1 MRLRGLTWP
10 RVALMPRSLE
20 VLRER
25 EYRQFFLGQAVSLL
39 GDGMVNV
46 ALAFAVL
53 DLTGS
58 ASALGL
64 VLAARMLPLVGFL
77 LVGGVM
83 ADRLPRRT
91 VMIAADLVRVASQGA
106 IAALLIAG
114 VAQVWQLAALSA
126 VTGSATAFF
135 NPASTGLMPA
145 VVSPARLQQANA
157 LRGLA
162 MAAGQIAGPALA
174 GILVAG
180 AGAGWALAVDAA
192 TFAVSIGFLV
202 RLRVPAMERLVVR
215 SILAD
220 LREGW
225 DTFRSLT
232 WLWTFVA
239 AATIGNLVS
248 APPGGPGPLVAK
260 ESLGGATAW
269 ALIVSALGVGSLA
282 GGVLALHV
290 QPRRPM
296 LTATLPLFLFAAPLA
311 MLALEVPAVYIAAVS
326 LLSGAGLMVSNT
338 IWETTLQRHVP
349 PAALSRVSSYDWFG
363 SLAFQPI
370 GFAIWGPV
378 AEVAGVSSAL
388 WAAFAL
394 QMLTVIALLLVPNI
408 RHLRAGPPEIAP
420 TAT

>member
-1 MRLRGLTWP
+1 
-10 RVALMPRSLE
+10 MP
-20 VLRER
+20 V
-25 EYRQFFLGQAVSLL
+25 
-39 GDGMVNV
+39 
-46 ALAFAVL
+46 
-53 DLTGS
+53 
-58 ASALGL
+58 
-64 VLAARMLPLVGFL
+64 
-77 LVGGVM
+77 
-83 ADRLPRRT
+83 
-91 VMIAADLVRVASQGA
+91 
-106 IAALLIAG
+106 
-114 VAQVWQLAALSA
+114 
-126 VTGSATAFF
+126 
-135 NPASTGLMPA
+135 
-145 VVSPARLQQANA
+145 VVSSERLQQANA

-174 GILVAG
+174 GVLVAG

-192 TFAVSIGFLV
+192 TFAVSAAFLL
-202 RLRVPAMERLVVR
+202 RLHVPAMERLVVR
-215 SILAD
+215 SPLDD

-239 AATIGNLVS
+239 AATIGNFVYAASGVL
-248 APPGGPGPLVAK
+248 GPLVAK

-296 LTATLPLFLFAAPLA
+296 LMATLPLYLFAAPLA

-326 LLSGAGLMVSNT
+326 LLGGAGLMISNT

-378 AEVAGVSSAL
+378 AELSGVSTTL
-388 WAAFAL
+388 WAAFSI
-394 QMLTVIALLLVPNI
+394 QIITTSALLLVPSI
-408 RHLRAGPPEIAP
+408 RHLRGGPPETAP
-420 TAT
+420 AVA

>member
-1 MRLRGLTWP
+1 
-10 RVALMPRSLE
+10 MPRSLE

-25 EYRQFFLGQAVSLL
+25 EYRLLFIGQAVSLL

-53 DLTGS
+53 ELTGS

-64 VLAARMLPLVGFL
+64 VLAARLLPLVGFL
-77 LVGGVM
+77 LAGGVM

-91 VMIAADLVRVASQGA
+91 VMLAADAVRLVSQGA

-114 VAQVWQLAALSA
+114 EAHVWQLAALSA

-145 VVSPARLQQANA
+145 VVESGRLQQANA

-162 MAAGQIAGPALA
+162 MAGGQIAGPALA

-192 TFAVSIGFLV
+192 TFGVSVVFLAF
-202 RLRVPAMERLVVR
+202 LRVPVMERLEVHSV
-215 SILAD
+215 LAD

-225 DTFRSLT
+225 DTFRSHT

-239 AATIGNLVS
+239 AAALGNFVNAAQGVL
-248 APPGGPGPLVAK
+248 GPLVAK
-260 ESLGGATAW
+260 DSLGGATAW

-290 QPRRPM
+290 EPRRPM
-296 LTATLPLFLFAAPLA
+296 LVATLSLSVFALPLA
-311 MLALEVPAVYIAAVS
+311 MLALALPAVWIALVS
-326 LLSGAGLMVSNT
+326 LLAGAGVMISNT
-338 IWETTLQRHVP
+338 LWETTLQQHVP
-349 PAALSRVSSYDWFG
+349 AEALSRVSSYDWFG

-370 GFAIWGPV
+370 GFAVWGPV
-378 AEVAGVSSAL
+378 AELAGVSTTL
-388 WAAFAL
+388 WVAFAL
-394 QMLTVIALLLVPNI
+394 QMTSVVTLLLVPSI
-408 RHLRAGPPEIAP
+408 RHLRRGPPEAAP
-420 TAT
+420 ATA

>member
-1 MRLRGLTWP
+1 
-10 RVALMPRSLE
+10 MPRSLQ

-25 EYRQFFLGQAVSLL
+25 EYRLFFLGQAVSLI

-58 ASALGL
+58 ASDLGL

-77 LVGGVM
+77 LAGGVM

-114 VAQVWQLAALSA
+114 VAEVWQLAALSA

-145 VVSPARLQQANA
+145 VVSPERLQQANA

-174 GILVAG
+174 GVLVAG

-192 TFAVSIGFLV
+192 TFAVSVAFLL
-202 RLRVPAMERLVVR
+202 RLRVPAMERLEVR
-215 SILAD
+215 SVLAD

-225 DTFRSLT
+225 DTFRSYT

-239 AATIGNLVS
+239 AAALGNFVNAASGVL
-248 APPGGPGPLVAK
+248 GPLVAK
-260 ESLGGATAW
+260 ESLGGAPAW

-282 GGVLALHV
+282 GSVLALHTKA
-290 QPRRPM
+290 RRPM
-296 LTATLPLFLFAAPLA
+296 LVATLPLFVFALPLA
-311 MLALEVPAVYIAAVS
+311 MLALELPAGWIALVS
-326 LLSGAGLMVSNT
+326 LFAGAGVMISNT
-338 IWETTLQRHVP
+338 VWETTLQQHVP
-349 PAALSRVSSYDWFG
+349 ADALSRVSSYDWFG

-370 GFAIWGPV
+370 GFAVWGPV
-378 AEVAGVSSAL
+378 AELAGVSTTL
-388 WAAFAL
+388 WVAFAL
-394 QMLTVIALLLVPNI
+394 QMTSVLALLLVPSI
-408 RHLRAGPPEIAP
+408 RHLRGGPPETAP
-420 TAT
+420 ATA

>member
-1 MRLRGLTWP
+1 
-10 RVALMPRSLE
+10 VALLPRSLD

-25 EYRQFFLGQAVSLL
+25 EYRLLFIGQAVSLL

-53 DLTGS
+53 ELTGS
-58 ASALGL
+58 ASELGL
-64 VLAARMLPLVGFL
+64 VLAARMVPLVGFL
-77 LVGGVM
+77 LAGGVM

-91 VMIAADLVRVASQGA
+91 VMVAADLVRLASQGA

-114 VAQVWQLAALSA
+114 EAHVWQLAALSA

-145 VVSPARLQQANA
+145 VVSPGRLQQANA

-162 MAAGQIAGPALA
+162 MAAGQIAGPAFA

-192 TFAVSIGFLV
+192 TFGVSVVFLA
-202 RLRVPAMERLVVR
+202 RLRVPVMERLEVR
-215 SILAD
+215 SVLAD

-225 DTFRSLT
+225 DTFRSYT

-239 AATIGNLVS
+239 AAAIGNFVNAASGVL
-248 APPGGPGPLVAK
+248 GPLVAK

-290 QPRRPM
+290 EPRRPM
-296 LTATLPLFLFAAPLA
+296 LVATLSLFVFAPPLA
-311 MLALEVPAVYIAAVS
+311 MLALALPAVWIALAS
-326 LLSGAGLMVSNT
+326 LIAGVGLMISNT
-338 IWETTLQRHVP
+338 LWETTLQQHVP
-349 PAALSRVSSYDWFG
+349 AEALSRVSSYDWFG
-363 SLAFQPI
+363 SLAFQPL

-378 AEVAGVSSAL
+378 AELAGVSTTL
-388 WAAFAL
+388 WVAFAL
-394 QMLTVIALLLVPNI
+394 QIGTVLVLLPVPSI
-408 RHLRAGPPEIAP
+408 RRLRRRPAE
-420 TAT
+420 ATPAAA

>member
-1 MRLRGLTWP
+1 
-10 RVALMPRSLE
+10 MPRSLQ

-25 EYRQFFLGQAVSLL
+25 NYRLFFLGQAVSLL

-58 ASALGL
+58 ASELGL

-77 LVGGVM
+77 LAGGVM

-106 IAALLIAG
+106 IAALLIAD
-114 VAQVWQLAALSA
+114 VAEVWQLAALSA
-126 VTGSATAFF
+126 VTGGATAFF

-145 VVSPARLQQANA
+145 VVSAERLQQANA

-162 MAAGQIAGPALA
+162 MAAGQIAGPAVA
-174 GILVAG
+174 GVLVASV
-180 AGAGWALAVDAA
+180 GAGWALAVDAA
-192 TFAVSIGFLV
+192 TFGVSVAFLV
-202 RLRVPAMERLVVR
+202 RLHVPAMERLVVR
-215 SILAD
+215 SVLAD

-239 AATIGNLVS
+239 AATIGNFVS
-248 APPGGPGPLVAK
+248 AASGVLGPLVAK

-269 ALIVSALGVGSLA
+269 ALIVSAVGVGSLA

-296 LTATLPLFLFAAPLA
+296 LMATLPLYLFGAPIA
-311 MLALEVPAVYIAAVS
+311 MLALELPAVSIAAVS
-326 LLSGAGLMVSNT
+326 LLSGAGLMISNT
-338 IWETTLQRHVP
+338 VWETTLQRHVP
-349 PAALSRVSSYDWFG
+349 AEALSRVSSYDWFG
-363 SLAFQPI
+363 SLAFQPL

-378 AEVAGVSSAL
+378 AELNGVSTTL
-388 WAAFAL
+388 WVAFAI
-394 QMLTVIALLLVPNI
+394 QFVTTTALLLVPSI
-408 RHLRAGPPEIAP
+408 RHLRSTPPE
-420 TAT
+420 TAAATA

>member
-1 MRLRGLTWP
+1 
-10 RVALMPRSLE
+10 MPRSLQ

-77 LVGGVM
+77 LAGGVM

-114 VAQVWQLAALSA
+114 VAEVWQLAALSA

-145 VVSPARLQQANA
+145 VVSPERLQQANA

-180 AGAGWALAVDAA
+180 AGTGWALAVDAA
-192 TFAVSIGFLV
+192 TFAVSVAFLM
-202 RLRVPAMERLVVR
+202 RLHVPAMERLVVR
-215 SILAD
+215 SMLAD

-225 DTFRSLT
+225 DTFRSIS

-239 AATIGNLVS
+239 AATIGNFVS
-248 APPGGPGPLVAK
+248 AASGVLGPLVAK

-269 ALIVSALGVGSLA
+269 ALIVSAVGVGSLA

-296 LTATLPLFLFAAPLA
+296 LMATLPLYLFAAPLA
-311 MLALEVPAVYIAAVS
+311 MLALELPAVYIAGVS
-326 LLSGAGLMVSNT
+326 LLSGAGLMISNT
-338 IWETTLQRHVP
+338 VWETTLQRNVP
-349 PAALSRVSSYDWFG
+349 AEALSRVSSYDWFG
-363 SLAFQPI
+363 SLAFQPL

-378 AEVAGVSSAL
+378 AELNGVGRTL
-388 WAAFAL
+388 WIAFAI
-394 QMLTVIALLLVPNI
+394 QIVTTTALLLVPSI
-408 RHLRAGPPEIAP
+408 RHLRSTPPETAP
-420 TAT
+420 ATA

>member
-1 MRLRGLTWP
+1 MWT
-10 RVALMPRSLE
+10 RVAMMPRSLH

-25 EYRQFFLGQAVSLL
+25 EYRLFFLGQAVSLL

-77 LVGGVM
+77 LAGGVM

-91 VMIAADLVRVASQGA
+91 VMVAADLVRVASQGA

-145 VVSPARLQQANA
+145 VVSSGRLQQANA

-162 MAAGQIAGPALA
+162 MAVGQIAGPAVA
-174 GILVAG
+174 GVLVAG
-180 AGAGWALAVDAA
+180 AGAGWALAVDAG
-192 TFAVSIGFLV
+192 TFAVSVAFLV
-202 RLRVPAMERLVVR
+202 RLHVPAMERLVVR
-215 SILAD
+215 SPLAD

-239 AATIGNLVS
+239 AATIGNFVS
-248 APPGGPGPLVAK
+248 AASGVLGPLVAK

-290 QPRRPM
+290 RPRRPM
-296 LTATLPLFLFAAPLA
+296 LMATLPLYLFAAPLA
-311 MLALEVPAVYIAAVS
+311 MLALELPAVYIAAVS
-326 LLSGAGLMVSNT
+326 LLSGAGLMISNT
-338 IWETTLQRHVP
+338 VWETTLQRHVP
-349 PAALSRVSSYDWFG
+349 AEALSRVSSYDWFG
-363 SLAFQPI
+363 SLAFQPL

-378 AEVAGVSSAL
+378 AELNGVSATL
-388 WAAFAL
+388 WVAFAI
-394 QMLTVIALLLVPNI
+394 QIVATTVLLLVPSI
-408 RHLRAGPPEIAP
+408 RRLTLLPVAQEV
-420 TAT
+420 

>member
-1 MRLRGLTWP
+1 
-10 RVALMPRSLE
+10 
-20 VLRER
+20 
-25 EYRQFFLGQAVSLL
+25 
-39 GDGMVNV
+39 MVNV

-77 LVGGVM
+77 LAGGVM

-174 GILVAG
+174 GVLVAG

-192 TFAVSIGFLV
+192 TFAVSVAFLV
-202 RLRVPAMERLVVR
+202 RLHVPAMARLVVR
-215 SILAD
+215 SPLAD
-220 LREGW
+220 LRDGW
-225 DTFRSLT
+225 DTFRSIS

-239 AATIGNLVS
+239 AATIGNFVS
-248 APPGGPGPLVAK
+248 AASGVLGPLVAK

-296 LTATLPLFLFAAPLA
+296 LMATLPLYLFAAPLA
-311 MLALEVPAVYIAAVS
+311 MLALELPAVYIAAVS
-326 LLSGAGLMVSNT
+326 LLSGAGLMISNT

-349 PAALSRVSSYDWFG
+349 AESLSRVSSYDWFG

-378 AEVAGVSSAL
+378 AELNGVSATL
-388 WAAFAL
+388 WVAFAV
-394 QMLTVIALLLVPNI
+394 QIATTTVLLLVPSI
-408 RHLRAGPPEIAP
+408 RRLTLLPVAQEV
-420 TAT
+420 

>member
-1 MRLRGLTWP
+1 
-10 RVALMPRSLE
+10 MPRSLQ

-25 EYRQFFLGQAVSLL
+25 NYRLFFLGQTVSLL

-64 VLAARMLPLVGFL
+64 VLAARMVPLVGFL
-77 LVGGVM
+77 LAGGVM

-114 VAQVWQLAALSA
+114 VAEVWQLAALSA

-145 VVSPARLQQANA
+145 VVSPERLQQANA

-174 GILVAG
+174 GVLVAG

-192 TFAVSIGFLV
+192 TFAVSVAFLA

-215 SILAD
+215 SVLAD

-225 DTFRSLT
+225 DTFRSLS

-239 AATIGNLVS
+239 AATIGNFVTAASGVL
-248 APPGGPGPLVAK
+248 GPLVAK

-269 ALIVSALGVGSLA
+269 ALIVSAVGVGSLA

-296 LTATLPLFLFAAPLA
+296 LMATLPLYLFAAPLA
-311 MLALEVPAVYIAAVS
+311 MLALELPAVYIAGVS
-326 LLSGAGLMVSNT
+326 LLSGAGLMISNT
-338 IWETTLQRHVP
+338 VWETTLQRHVP
-349 PAALSRVSSYDWFG
+349 AEALSRVSSYDWFG
-363 SLAFQPI
+363 SLAFQPL

-378 AEVAGVSSAL
+378 AELNGVGRTL
-388 WAAFAL
+388 WVAFAL
-394 QMLTVIALLLVPNI
+394 MIVTTTALLLVPSI
-408 RHLRAGPPEIAP
+408 RRLRSTPPETAP
-420 TAT
+420 AAA

>member
-1 MRLRGLTWP
+1 
-10 RVALMPRSLE
+10 MPRSLQ

-25 EYRQFFLGQAVSLL
+25 EYRVFFLGQAVSLL

-58 ASALGL
+58 ASELGL

-77 LVGGVM
+77 LAGGVM

-114 VAQVWQLAALSA
+114 VAEVWQLAALSA

-145 VVSPARLQQANA
+145 VVSTERLQQANA

-174 GILVAG
+174 GVLVAG

-192 TFAVSIGFLV
+192 TFAVSVAFLV
-202 RLRVPAMERLVVR
+202 RLRVPVMERLAVR
-215 SILAD
+215 SLLAD
-220 LREGW
+220 LSEGW

-239 AATIGNLVS
+239 AATIGNFVS
-248 APPGGPGPLVAK
+248 AASGVLGPLVAK
-260 ESLGGATAW
+260 EALGGATAW

-290 QPRRPM
+290 APRRPM
-296 LTATLPLFLFAAPLA
+296 LMATLPLYLFAAPLA
-311 MLALEVPAVYIAAVS
+311 MLALELPAVYIAAVS
-326 LLSGAGLMVSNT
+326 LLAGAGLMISNT

-349 PAALSRVSSYDWFG
+349 PAALSRVSAYDWFG

-370 GFAIWGPV
+370 GFAIWGPA
-378 AEVAGVSSAL
+378 AELAGVSPTL
-388 WAAFAL
+388 WVAFSI
-394 QMLTVIALLLVPNI
+394 QMVTTTALLLVPSI
-408 RHLRAGPPEIAP
+408 RQLRGGPPETAP
-420 TAT
+420 APA

>member
-1 MRLRGLTWP
+1 
-10 RVALMPRSLE
+10 MPRSLQ

-25 EYRQFFLGQAVSLL
+25 EYRLFFLGQAVSLL

-58 ASALGL
+58 ASELGL

-77 LVGGVM
+77 LAGGVL

-114 VAQVWQLAALSA
+114 VAEVWQLAALSA

-145 VVSPARLQQANA
+145 VVSAERLQQANA

-174 GILVAG
+174 GVLVAG

-192 TFAVSIGFLV
+192 TFAVSVAFLV
-202 RLRVPAMERLVVR
+202 RLHVPAMARLVVR
-215 SILAD
+215 SPLAD

-239 AATIGNLVS
+239 AATIGNFVS
-248 APPGGPGPLVAK
+248 AASGVLGPLVAK

-296 LTATLPLFLFAAPLA
+296 LTATLPLYLFAAPLA
-311 MLALEVPAVYIAAVS
+311 MLALEVPAIYIAAVS
-326 LLSGAGLMVSNT
+326 LLSGAALMISNT

-349 PAALSRVSSYDWFG
+349 PAALSRVSAYDWFG

-378 AEVAGVSSAL
+378 AELSGVSTTL
-388 WAAFAL
+388 WVAFSI
-394 QMLTVIALLLVPNI
+394 QIVTTTALLLVPSI
-408 RHLRAGPPEIAP
+408 RHLRGGPPETAP
-420 TAT
+420 ATA

>member
-1 MRLRGLTWP
+1 
-10 RVALMPRSLE
+10 MPRSLQ

-25 EYRQFFLGQAVSLL
+25 EYRLFFLGQAVSLL

-58 ASALGL
+58 ASELGL

-77 LVGGVM
+77 LAGGVM

-114 VAQVWQLAALSA
+114 VAEVWQLAALSA

-174 GILVAG
+174 GVLVAG

-192 TFAVSIGFLV
+192 TFAVSVAFLL
-202 RLRVPAMERLVVR
+202 RLHVPAVERLVVR
-215 SILAD
+215 SLLAD

-225 DTFRSLT
+225 DTFRSLS

-239 AATIGNLVS
+239 AATIGNFVS
-248 APPGGPGPLVAK
+248 AASGVLGPLVAK

-269 ALIVSALGVGSLA
+269 ALIVSAVGVGSLA

-296 LTATLPLFLFAAPLA
+296 LMATLPLYLFAAPLA
-311 MLALEVPAVYIAAVS
+311 MLALELPAGYIAAVS
-326 LLSGAGLMVSNT
+326 LLSGAGLMISNT
-338 IWETTLQRHVP
+338 VWETTLQRHVP
-349 PAALSRVSSYDWFG
+349 AEALSRVSSYDWFG
-363 SLAFQPI
+363 SLAFRPL
-370 GFAIWGPV
+370 GLVVWGPI
-378 AEVAGVSSAL
+378 AAAIGIEPAL
-388 WAAFAL
+388 WVAA
-394 QMLTVIALLLVPNI
+394 TLLAASILVLLAVREVRTMP
-408 RHLRAGPPEIAP
+408 GY
-420 TAT
+420 

>member
-1 MRLRGLTWP
+1 
-10 RVALMPRSLE
+10 MPRSLH

-25 EYRQFFLGQAVSLL
+25 EYRLFFLGQAVSLL

-77 LVGGVM
+77 LAGGVM
-83 ADRLPRRT
+83 ADRLSRRT

-114 VAQVWQLAALSA
+114 VAEVWQLAALSA

-145 VVSPARLQQANA
+145 VVSSERLQQANA

-174 GILVAG
+174 GVLVAG

-192 TFAVSIGFLV
+192 TFAVSVAFLL
-202 RLRVPAMERLVVR
+202 RLHVPAMERLVVR
-215 SILAD
+215 SPLDD

-239 AATIGNLVS
+239 AATIGNFVS
-248 APPGGPGPLVAK
+248 AASGVLGPLVAK

-296 LTATLPLFLFAAPLA
+296 LMATLPLYLFAAPLA

-326 LLSGAGLMVSNT
+326 LLSGAALMISNT

-378 AEVAGVSSAL
+378 AELSGVSTTL
-388 WAAFAL
+388 WAAFSI
-394 QMLTVIALLLVPNI
+394 QIVTTSALLLVPSI
-408 RHLRAGPPEIAP
+408 RHLRGGPPETAP
-420 TAT
+420 AVA

>member
-1 MRLRGLTWP
+1 
-10 RVALMPRSLE
+10 MPRSLQ

-25 EYRQFFLGQAVSLL
+25 EYRLFFLGQAVSLL

-58 ASALGL
+58 ASSLGL

-77 LVGGVM
+77 LAGGVM

-114 VAQVWQLAALSA
+114 VAEVWQLAALSA

-145 VVSPARLQQANA
+145 VVSRERLQQANA

-192 TFAVSIGFLV
+192 TFAVSVAFLL
-202 RLRVPAMERLVVR
+202 RLHVPAMERLVVR
-215 SILAD
+215 SLLAD

-239 AATIGNLVS
+239 AATIGNFVS
-248 APPGGPGPLVAK
+248 AASGVLGPLVAK

-269 ALIVSALGVGSLA
+269 ALIVSAVGVGSLA

-296 LTATLPLFLFAAPLA
+296 LMATLPLFLFAAPLA
-311 MLALEVPAVYIAAVS
+311 MLALEVPAVYIAGVS
-326 LLSGAGLMVSNT
+326 LLSGAGLMISNT
-338 IWETTLQRHVP
+338 VWETTLQRHVP
-349 PAALSRVSSYDWFG
+349 AEALSRVSSYDWFG

-378 AEVAGVSSAL
+378 AELGGVSTTL
-388 WAAFAL
+388 WVAFAI
-394 QMLTVIALLLVPNI
+394 QIATTTLLLLVPSI
-408 RHLRAGPPEIAP
+408 RHLQSTPPEAAP
-420 TAT
+420 ATA

>member
-1 MRLRGLTWP
+1 
-10 RVALMPRSLE
+10 VATLPRSLE

-25 EYRQFFLGQAVSLL
+25 EYRLFFFGQAVSLL

-58 ASALGL
+58 ASELGL

-77 LVGGVM
+77 LAGGVM

-114 VAQVWQLAALSA
+114 AAEVWQLAALSA

-145 VVSPARLQQANA
+145 VVSSARLQQANA

-192 TFAVSIGFLV
+192 TFAVSVGFLV

-248 APPGGPGPLVAK
+248 AASGVLGPLVAK

-311 MLALEVPAVYIAAVS
+311 MLALELPALYIAAVA
-326 LLSGAGLMVSNT
+326 LLAGAGLMISNT

-378 AEVAGVSSAL
+378 AEVAGVSSTL

-394 QMLTVIALLLVPNI
+394 QMLTVIALLLVPSI
-408 RHLRAGPPEIAP
+408 RHLRGRPPGTAP
-420 TAT
+420 AAA

>member
-1 MRLRGLTWP
+1 
-10 RVALMPRSLE
+10 VAE
-20 VLRER
+20 
-25 EYRQFFLGQAVSLL
+25 
-39 GDGMVNV
+39 
-46 ALAFAVL
+46 
-53 DLTGS
+53 
-58 ASALGL
+58 
-64 VLAARMLPLVGFL
+64 
-77 LVGGVM
+77 
-83 ADRLPRRT
+83 
-91 VMIAADLVRVASQGA
+91 
-106 IAALLIAG
+106 
-114 VAQVWQLAALSA
+114 VWQLAALSA

-174 GILVAG
+174 GVLVAG

-192 TFAVSIGFLV
+192 TFAVSVAFLL
-202 RLRVPAMERLVVR
+202 RLHVPPMARLVVR
-215 SILAD
+215 SLLAD

-239 AATIGNLVS
+239 AATIGNFVS
-248 APPGGPGPLVAK
+248 AASGVLGPLVAK

-296 LTATLPLFLFAAPLA
+296 LMATVPLFVFAAPLA
-311 MLALEVPAVYIAAVS
+311 MLALELPAVAIAGVS
-326 LLSGAGLMVSNT
+326 LLAGAGLMISNT
-338 IWETTLQRHVP
+338 VWETTLQRHVP
-349 PAALSRVSSYDWFG
+349 AEALSRVSAYDWFG

-378 AEVAGVSSAL
+378 AELSGVSTTL
-388 WAAFAL
+388 WVAFSI
-394 QMLTVIALLLVPNI
+394 QIVTTTALLLVPSI
-408 RHLRAGPPEIAP
+408 RHLRSGPPETAP
-420 TAT
+420 ATA

>member
-1 MRLRGLTWP
+1 
-10 RVALMPRSLE
+10 MPRSLH

-25 EYRQFFLGQAVSLL
+25 EYRLFFLGQAVSLL

-77 LVGGVM
+77 LAGGVM

-114 VAQVWQLAALSA
+114 VAEVWQLAALSA

-145 VVSPARLQQANA
+145 VVSPERLQQANA

-162 MAAGQIAGPALA
+162 MAAGQIAGPAVA
-174 GILVAG
+174 GVLVAG

-192 TFAVSIGFLV
+192 TFAVSVAFLA
-202 RLRVPAMERLVVR
+202 RLHVPAMERLVVR
-215 SILAD
+215 SVLAD

-225 DTFRSLT
+225 DTFRSLS

-239 AATIGNLVS
+239 AATIGNFVS
-248 APPGGPGPLVAK
+248 AASGVLGPLVAK

-269 ALIVSALGVGSLA
+269 ALIVSAVGVGSLA

-296 LTATLPLFLFAAPLA
+296 LMATLPLYLFAAPLA
-311 MLALEVPAVYIAAVS
+311 MLALELPAVYIAGVS
-326 LLSGAGLMVSNT
+326 LLSGAALMISNT
-338 IWETTLQRHVP
+338 VWETTLQRHVP
-349 PAALSRVSSYDWFG
+349 AEALSRVSSYDWFG
-363 SLAFQPI
+363 SLAFQPL

-378 AEVAGVSSAL
+378 AELNGVGKTL
-388 WAAFAL
+388 WVAFAV
-394 QMLTVIALLLVPNI
+394 QIFTTTALLLVPSI
-408 RHLRAGPPEIAP
+408 RHLRSTPPEAAP
-420 TAT
+420 AAA

>member
-1 MRLRGLTWP
+1 
-10 RVALMPRSLE
+10 MPRSLQ

-25 EYRQFFLGQAVSLL
+25 EYRLFFLGQAVSLL

-77 LVGGVM
+77 LAGGVM

-145 VVSPARLQQANA
+145 VVSPGRLQQANA

-162 MAAGQIAGPALA
+162 MAAGQIAGPAVA
-174 GILVAG
+174 GVLVAG

-192 TFAVSIGFLV
+192 TFAVSVAFLA
-202 RLRVPAMERLVVR
+202 RLRVPVMARLEVR
-215 SILAD
+215 SVLAD

-225 DTFRSLT
+225 DTFRSYT
-232 WLWTFVA
+232 WLWSFVA
-239 AATIGNLVS
+239 AAALGNFVNAASGVL
-248 APPGGPGPLVAK
+248 GPLVAK
-260 ESLGGATAW
+260 ESLGGAPAW

-290 QPRRPM
+290 RPRRPM
-296 LTATLPLFLFAAPLA
+296 LVATLPLFVFALPLA
-311 MLALEVPAVYIAAVS
+311 MLALELPAGWIALVS
-326 LLSGAGLMVSNT
+326 LFAGAGVMISNT
-338 IWETTLQRHVP
+338 VWETTLQQHVP
-349 PAALSRVSSYDWFG
+349 AEALSRVSSYDWFG

-370 GFAIWGPV
+370 GFAVWGPV
-378 AEVAGVSSAL
+378 AEVAGVSTTL
-388 WAAFAL
+388 WVAFAL
-394 QMLTVIALLLVPNI
+394 QLTTVIVLLPVPSI
-408 RHLRAGPPEIAP
+408 RNLRAIPPE
-420 TAT
+420 TAQQAA

>member
-1 MRLRGLTWP
+1 VG
-10 RVALMPRSLE
+10 VALMPRSLQ

-25 EYRQFFLGQAVSLL
+25 EYRLFFLGQAVSLL

-58 ASALGL
+58 ASELGL

-77 LVGGVM
+77 LAGGVM

-106 IAALLIAG
+106 IAALLIAD
-114 VAQVWQLAALSA
+114 VAEVWQLAALSA

-145 VVSPARLQQANA
+145 VVSPERLQQANA

-174 GILVAG
+174 GILVAS

-192 TFAVSIGFLV
+192 TFAISVAFLV
-202 RLRVPAMERLVVR
+202 RLRVPAMERLEVR
-215 SILAD
+215 SVLAD

-239 AATIGNLVS
+239 GAALGNFVNAAQGVL
-248 APPGGPGPLVAK
+248 GPLVAK

-269 ALIVSALGVGSLA
+269 ALIVSALGVGSLG

-296 LTATLPLFLFAAPLA
+296 LVATLPLFVFALPLA
-311 MLALEVPAVYIAAVS
+311 MLALALPAGWIALMA
-326 LLSGAGLMVSNT
+326 LFAGAGVMISNT
-338 IWETTLQRHVP
+338 VWETTLQRHVP
-349 PAALSRVSSYDWFG
+349 AEALSRVSSYDWFG

-370 GFAIWGPV
+370 GFAVWGPV
-378 AEVAGVSSAL
+378 AELAGVSTTL
-388 WAAFAL
+388 WVAFAL
-394 QMLTVIALLLVPNI
+394 QVTSVVALLLVPSI
-408 RHLRAGPPEIAP
+408 RHLRGGPPEPAP
-420 TAT
+420 AAA

>member
-1 MRLRGLTWP
+1 
-10 RVALMPRSLE
+10 MPRSLQ

-25 EYRQFFLGQAVSLL
+25 EYRLFFLGQAVSLL

-77 LVGGVM
+77 LAGGVM

-91 VMIAADLVRVASQGA
+91 VMIATDLVRVASQGA

-114 VAQVWQLAALSA
+114 VAEVWQLAALSA

-145 VVSPARLQQANA
+145 VVSPGRLQQANA

-174 GILVAG
+174 GVLVAG

-192 TFAVSIGFLV
+192 TFAVSVAFLL
-202 RLRVPAMERLVVR
+202 RLHVPPMARLVVR
-215 SILAD
+215 SLLAD

-239 AATIGNLVS
+239 AATIGNFVS
-248 APPGGPGPLVAK
+248 AASGVLGPLVAK

-282 GGVLALHV
+282 GGVLALHL

-296 LTATLPLFLFAAPLA
+296 LMATLPLYMFAPPLA
-311 MLALEVPAVYIAAVS
+311 MLALELPAVAIAGVS
-326 LLSGAGLMVSNT
+326 LLAGAGLMISNT
-338 IWETTLQRHVP
+338 VWETTLQRHVP
-349 PAALSRVSSYDWFG
+349 AEALSRVSAYDWFG

-378 AEVAGVSSAL
+378 AELSGVSTTL
-388 WAAFAL
+388 WVAFSI
-394 QMLTVIALLLVPNI
+394 QIVTTTALLLVPSI
-408 RHLRAGPPEIAP
+408 RHLRGGPPETAP
-420 TAT
+420 ATA

>member
-1 MRLRGLTWP
+1 
-10 RVALMPRSLE
+10 MPRSLQ

-77 LVGGVM
+77 LAGGVM

-114 VAQVWQLAALSA
+114 VAEVWQLAALSA

-145 VVSPARLQQANA
+145 VVSPERLQQANA

-192 TFAVSIGFLV
+192 TFAVSVAFLV
-202 RLRVPAMERLVVR
+202 RLHVPAMERLVVR
-215 SILAD
+215 SMLAD

-225 DTFRSLT
+225 DTFRSIS

-239 AATIGNLVS
+239 AATIGNFVS
-248 APPGGPGPLVAK
+248 AASGVLGPLVAK

-269 ALIVSALGVGSLA
+269 ALIVSAVGVGSLA

-296 LTATLPLFLFAAPLA
+296 LMATLPLYLFAAPLA
-311 MLALEVPAVYIAAVS
+311 MLALELPAVYIAGVS
-326 LLSGAGLMVSNT
+326 LLSGAALMISNT
-338 IWETTLQRHVP
+338 VWETTLQRNVP
-349 PAALSRVSSYDWFG
+349 AEALSRVSSYDWFG
-363 SLAFQPI
+363 SLAFQPL

-378 AEVAGVSSAL
+378 AELNGVGRTL
-388 WAAFAL
+388 WIAFAV
-394 QMLTVIALLLVPNI
+394 QIVTTTALLLVPSI
-408 RHLRAGPPEIAP
+408 RHLRSTPPETAP
-420 TAT
+420 AAA

>member
-1 MRLRGLTWP
+1 
-10 RVALMPRSLE
+10 MPRSLQ

-25 EYRQFFLGQAVSLL
+25 EYRLFFVGQAVSLL

-77 LVGGVM
+77 LAGGVM

-114 VAQVWQLAALSA
+114 VAEVWQLAALSA

-145 VVSPARLQQANA
+145 VVSPERLQQANA

-162 MAAGQIAGPALA
+162 MASGQIAGPALA
-174 GILVAG
+174 GLLVAG
-180 AGAGWALAVDAA
+180 AGAGWALAVDAG
-192 TFAVSIGFLV
+192 TFAVSVAFLL
-202 RLRVPAMERLVVR
+202 RLHVAPMERLVVR
-215 SILAD
+215 SVLAD

-225 DTFRSLT
+225 DTFRSYT

-239 AATIGNLVS
+239 AAALGNFVNAASGVL
-248 APPGGPGPLVAK
+248 GPLVAK
-260 ESLGGATAW
+260 ESLGGAPAW

-290 QPRRPM
+290 RPRRPM
-296 LTATLPLFLFAAPLA
+296 LVATLPLFVFALPLA
-311 MLALEVPAVYIAAVS
+311 MLALALPAGWIALVS
-326 LLSGAGLMVSNT
+326 MFAGAGVMISNT
-338 IWETTLQRHVP
+338 VWETTLQQHVP
-349 PAALSRVSSYDWFG
+349 AEALSRVSSYDWFG

-370 GFAIWGPV
+370 GFAVWGPV
-378 AEVAGVSSAL
+378 AELAGVSTTL
-388 WAAFAL
+388 WVAFGL
-394 QMLTVIALLLVPNI
+394 QISTVLVLLPVPSI
-408 RHLRAGPPEIAP
+408 RHLRGRAPETAP
-420 TAT
+420 ETA